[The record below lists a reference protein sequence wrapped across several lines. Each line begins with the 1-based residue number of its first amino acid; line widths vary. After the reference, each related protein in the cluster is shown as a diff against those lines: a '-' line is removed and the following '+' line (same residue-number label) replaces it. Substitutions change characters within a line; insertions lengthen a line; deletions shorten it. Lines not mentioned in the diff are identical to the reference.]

1 MSTEIGHHEYSV
13 YRSQDGKLIVPT
25 SAYIDVESGGEIQIE
40 SAGLL
45 QAKAGSTI
53 LNLGSMRTGN
63 GGLLRIS
70 SGGRMVFESSSYYTD
85 QSIFTTTTTGER
97 LKPYG
102 LNIIQTTQGTGNGGI
117 HYIDQPR
124 KGAHMRIAVDT
135 SAKIE
140 IRSMGTSTSAL
151 VYPVRLGTSVTT
163 IAFTSDH
170 GKTVKATGRPTVF
183 HLHAGSSNRWYITS
197 VAGTSIVTV
206 TPNAAFTF
214 SSCTG

>member
-1 MSTEIGHHEYSV
+1 MSTEIGHHLRTV
-13 YRSQDGKLIVPT
+13 YRSQDGKLIVPS
-25 SAYIDVESGGEIQIE
+25 SAYIDVESDGEIQIE
-40 SAGLL
+40 SGGLL

-53 LNLGSMRTGN
+53 LNLGSLRTGN

-85 QSIFTTTTTGER
+85 EAIFRTTTTGGR

-102 LNIIQTTQGTGNGGI
+102 LNIIATTQGTADGGTHHI
-117 HYIDQPR
+117 GQPK
-124 KGAHMRIAVDT
+124 KGAHMRIVVDT

-140 IRSMGTSTSAL
+140 IRSYGTSTSAL
-151 VYPVRLGTSVTT
+151 VYPVRLGTSITT

-170 GKTVKATGRPTVF
+170 GKAVKATGRPTVF

-197 VAGTSIVTV
+197 VAGSSIVTV
-206 TPNAAFTF
+206 TPVAAFTF